1 MQLIVLTGLVITEKQ
16 QLACDLARHYQ
27 AQGERAVVLD
37 NGVGIASADDL
48 RVEPLKGDLD
58 QLAEKVAQLAAEVVV
73 LAAHPGTSPQVLF
86 ATLDALSVQQPDLQ
100 VRTLV
105 LIDTRTC
112 DCFPHLREELEMHA
126 DVFLNVPFSL
136 DDALKSA

>member
-16 QLACDLARHYQ
+16 QLALDLTRHYQ

-37 NGVGIASADDL
+37 NGVGITSADDL
-48 RVEPLKGDLD
+48 RIEPLKGDLD
-58 QLAEKVAQLAAEVVV
+58 QLAEKVAQLAVDVVI
-73 LAAHPGTSPQVLF
+73 LAAYPGTSPQDLF
-86 ATLDALSVQQPDLQ
+86 ATLDTLSVQQPDVQ
-100 VRTLV
+100 VRTLA

-126 DVFLNVPFSL
+126 DVVLNVPFSL
-136 DDALKSA
+136 DDALTMD